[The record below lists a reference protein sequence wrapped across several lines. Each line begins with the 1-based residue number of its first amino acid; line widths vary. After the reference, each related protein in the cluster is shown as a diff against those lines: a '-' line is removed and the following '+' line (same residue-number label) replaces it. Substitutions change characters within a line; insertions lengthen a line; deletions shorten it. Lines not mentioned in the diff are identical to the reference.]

1 MQLEVDFF
9 SAQPDTNPPSAVRLL
24 VVDFDDTCTASDTT
38 SKVFDTAIA
47 ATVENAPGKQ
57 AITHWVAA

>member
-1 MQLEVDFF
+1 MEVDLF
-9 SAQPDTNPPSAVRLL
+9 SAQPGTNPPSAVRLL

-47 ATVENAPGKQ
+47 ATVENAPGTQ
-57 AITHWVAA
+57 VITN